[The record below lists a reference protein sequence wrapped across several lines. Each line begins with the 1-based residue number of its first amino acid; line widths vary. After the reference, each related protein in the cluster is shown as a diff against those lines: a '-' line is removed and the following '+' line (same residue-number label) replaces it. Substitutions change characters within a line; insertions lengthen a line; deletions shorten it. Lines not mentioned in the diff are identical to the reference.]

1 MINSNHT
8 ECDVCHATKGAT
20 NHWFVAIQVAPHT
33 GIMFV
38 PAEDATT
45 KRDDP
50 NIQIQDI
57 CGQACAT
64 KRFSQFL
71 STLVK

>member
-1 MINSNHT
+1 MINDSHT
-8 ECDVCHATKGAT
+8 TCDICGAPKPAAATG
-20 NHWFVAIQVAPHT
+20 WIVAMQIERLT

-38 PAEDATT
+38 PSEDASANRTA
-45 KRDDP
+45 P
-50 NIQIQDI
+50 GLSVQDI

-71 STLVK
+71 ATQ